1 MPETT
6 YFDILARPLQYKSQK
21 QIMGETKMN
30 REEKETKRRK
40 RLEEEI
46 IKAVQFAVMPNRMS
60 VISVGTILRFVM
72 DDCETGKSVGTF
84 RTSGEL
90 FHWGHSKEINKLMKR
105 LINKY
110 AKVHGYRIDHKYKHQ
125 TQLTRI

>member
-1 MPETT
+1 MR
-6 YFDILARPLQYKSQK
+6 I
-21 QIMGETKMN
+21 
-30 REEKETKRRK
+30 EEKETKRRE

-46 IKAVQFAVMPNRMS
+46 IKAVQFAVMPKRFAI
-60 VISVGTILRFVM
+60 ISVGTILRFTM
-72 DDCETGKSVGTF
+72 DDCDTGKSVGIFNT
-84 RTSGEL
+84 TGEL
-90 FHWGHSKEINKLMKR
+90 FFWGHSKEIHKLMKK